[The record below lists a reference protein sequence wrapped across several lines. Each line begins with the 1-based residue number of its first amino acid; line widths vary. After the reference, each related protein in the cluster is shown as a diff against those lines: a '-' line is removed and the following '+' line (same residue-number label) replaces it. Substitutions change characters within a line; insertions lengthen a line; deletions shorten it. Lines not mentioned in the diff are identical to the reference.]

1 MQHLTFQAKEKQT
14 TESIHNLAIST
25 VLLSFSIGIVSA
37 VELHQQLAVLTI
49 K

>member
-1 MQHLTFQAKEKQT
+1 M

-25 VLLSFSIGIVSA
+25 VFLSFSIALTSA
-37 VELHQQLAVLTI
+37 VELHQQLAALPI